1 MTRQHETGGSR
12 GNSPDQHPSPARH
25 ETGRSRGYSPDQAPD
40 RCEVRVP
47 ATSANLGPGF
57 DCLGLALGTY
67 LHIAVTP
74 SREVEI
80 AGVGPPRPPSRNLT
94 FKSYAAAFRS
104 FGQEPPP
111 LRFET
116 IETYPSARGMGA
128 SASAI
133 VAGLVLARAV
143 GGLALSDRELA
154 GLAVAIEGH
163 ADNVLPALFGGL
175 VLATGASPEAG
186 RPSSPEAGRPSSPEV
201 PDVPWMRFEPPG
213 AVSPLVLVARRGLRT
228 SEARRVLPDVVPR
241 ADAVANASATGAL
254 VAILSGA
261 APPGG
266 LLYATGDRLHEP
278 YRLPLMPETRELH
291 ARLRERG
298 IATALSGAGPSLL
311 CLVEA
316 ARLEEAQAAAEALM
330 PYGWQV
336 LAPGWDVEG
345 ARVLV

>member
-1 MTRQHETGGSR
+1 VGDGV
-12 GNSPDQHPSPARH
+12 
-25 ETGRSRGYSPDQAPD
+25 
-40 RCEVRVP
+40 EVRVP

-57 DCLGLALGTY
+57 DCLGLALGAY
-67 LHIAVTP
+67 LRIAATP
-74 SREVEI
+74 SRQVEI
-80 AGVGPPRPPSRNLT
+80 AGVGPPRPPGRNLT
-94 FKSYAAAFRS
+94 VKSYAAAFRS

-111 LRFET
+111 MRFET
-116 IETYPSARGMGA
+116 LETYPSARGLGA

-133 VAGLVLARAV
+133 VAGLALARAA
-143 GGLALSDRELA
+143 GGLALPDREVA

-175 VLATGASPEAG
+175 VLATGSSPVTGGLSSPAAGGAASPG
-186 RPSSPEAGRPSSPEV
+186 
-201 PDVPWMRFEPPG
+201 VPWMRFEPPA
-213 AVSPLVLVARRGLRT
+213 AVSPLVAVARRGFRT

-261 APPGG
+261 ASPDG
-266 LLYATGDRLHEP
+266 LLHATGDRLHEP

-291 ARLRERG
+291 TRLREGG

-311 CLVEA
+311 CLIETARLDEMRAVVEA
-316 ARLEEAQAAAEALM
+316 LLPE
-330 PYGWQV
+330 GWQV

-345 ARVLV
+345 ARVVA